1 MAERYKDRKEA
12 KADAEGVLAE
22 FEARHPNLTD
32 FCARTKSLLEACLQD
47 ANVKYQS
54 VQARVKTRKK
64 LREKYL
70 DPTRD
75 YARLDDITDL
85 AGLRVITYY
94 DDDEIDRVVEL
105 VEKQFKVD
113 DKESVDKRN
122 TDPDRFGYRAV
133 NLICRHR
140 DPRASDVEYKRF
152 AGVVCE
158 IQVTSILGHAWSEI
172 EHEWYDLKDAYPP
185 AVKRRFSIISAL
197 FELVG
202 REFVDIR
209 KSRSDY
215 ERGMALRFEAKIADE
230 VPVDALSLKTFIEQ
244 EPLVKEIDRAIA
256 EKVGMKLLDTLTDA
270 LLEYRLRAVK
280 WAEFR
285 KLQDLRSA
293 LATFGEA
300 LPEYVYRCSR
310 EAWPHVPRS
319 EANPGISLHHLASLV
334 AASQGVNSI
343 VEFYVAQSVPSAAP
357 PRWDTARQA
366 QIAREVR
373 GKFSL

>member
-1 MAERYKDRKEA
+1 MAKRNKGKKKA
-12 KADAEGVLAE
+12 KADVEAVLVE
-22 FEARHPNLTD
+22 FEACQSKLAD
-32 FCARTKSLLEACLQD
+32 FCARTKSLIEACLQD

-54 VQARVKTRKK
+54 VQSRVKTRKK

-70 DPTRD
+70 DPTKD
-75 YARLDDITDL
+75 YSRLDDITDL

-94 DDDEIDRVVEL
+94 DDEIDRVVEL
-105 VEKQFKVD
+105 IEKEFKVD
-113 DKESVDKRN
+113 HKESVDKRN

-133 NLICRHR
+133 NLICGHR

-185 AVKRRFSIISAL
+185 AVKRRFSIIAAL

-215 ERGMALRFEAKIADE
+215 ERSIALQVEARIAD
-230 VPVDALSLKTFIEQ
+230 VPVDAVSLRTFIEQ
-244 EPLVKEIDRAIA
+244 EPLVREIDRAIA
-256 EKVGMKLLDTLTDA
+256 KRVGMMLIDTLTDA
-270 LLEYRLRAVK
+270 ILDYRARAVA
-280 WAEFR
+280 WAGFG

-293 LATFGEA
+293 LATFKDA

-310 EAWPHVPRS
+310 EAWPHFPRT
-319 EANPGISLHHLASLV
+319 EANPGISLHHLSSLL
-334 AASQGVNSI
+334 AASQEENAI
-343 VEFYVAQSVPSAAP
+343 LKFYEAQGVPSKGP
-357 PRWDTARQA
+357 PGWDTARQA

-373 GKFSL
+373 NKFSL